1 MSSSSEIITN
11 LQNQI
16 KLYQQTLE
24 QLKNNSDFLAPT
36 LTDSTSA
43 LNPIPVPTPDSTS
56 VLTPTSTPTSTLTPT
71 SFQNIF
77 KPKKKYIKCID
88 ILNLFKFTKAEY
100 NNILVNI
107 NKVIL
112 NFYFYLFKI
121 FYF

>member
-1 MSSSSEIITN
+1 MLSSSEIIAN

-16 KLYQQTLE
+16 KFYQQTLE

-43 LNPIPVPTPDSTS
+43 LNPIPVPTPDPTS
-56 VLTPTSTPTSTLTPT
+56 VLTPTSTSTLTPT

-77 KPKKKYIKCID
+77 KPKKRYIKSID

>member
-16 KLYQQTLE
+16 KLYQQMFE
-24 QLKNNSDFLAPT
+24 QLENNSDT
-36 LTDSTSA
+36 LTSDPTSA
-43 LNPIPVPTPDSTS
+43 SVSNPLPVPIPVPTPN
-56 VLTPTSTPTSTLTPT
+56 PTSTSI
-71 SFQNIF
+71 QNIF
-77 KPKKKYIKCID
+77 KLKKKYIKSID

-112 NFYFYLFKI
+112 KFYFTYLI
-121 FYF
+121 FFIFSLKFVFV